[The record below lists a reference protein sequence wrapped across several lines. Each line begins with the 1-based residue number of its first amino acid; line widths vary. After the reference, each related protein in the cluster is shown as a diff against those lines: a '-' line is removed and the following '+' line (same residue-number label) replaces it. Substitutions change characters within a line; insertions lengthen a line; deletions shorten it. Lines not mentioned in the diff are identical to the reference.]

1 MYMQDVR
8 CNDDDVGV
16 EVLLPPTECATAV
29 AEARPNFSSEGSLHN
44 TDFLSSQP
52 ATTTITSTLDK
63 SRPNGLTFSSLYT
76 ETGSLVLGRAHSRH
90 LSTTAFIRDG
100 CDAYRKQPMIYVS
113 HVELCS
119 RRELHTPLG
128 FHRQMVAIVSA

>member
-63 SRPNGLTFSSLYT
+63 I
-76 ETGSLVLGRAHSRH
+76 LGRAHSRH